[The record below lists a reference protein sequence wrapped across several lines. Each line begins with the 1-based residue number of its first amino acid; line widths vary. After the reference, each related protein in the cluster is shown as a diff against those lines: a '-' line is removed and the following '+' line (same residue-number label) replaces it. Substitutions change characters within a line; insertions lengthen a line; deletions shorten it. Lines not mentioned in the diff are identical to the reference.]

1 MSAPPGNLRRKV
13 LVTAAAAGAGYYVY
27 QRVSRSERAQQ
38 LLTATLGYT
47 TAAMAAGETVAKLA
61 VDVKDF
67 LHADAD
73 APVPPSLRQALRVLN
88 VPELEEC
95 AARVTSGVARGV
107 AAATSSGGGGGETD
121 GSGGA
126 NTGGTSSLD
135 AVLDKVLD
143 PRNWGLASVIVSGAT
158 RQALEAIIDAMREQY
173 GPGTTASDDTG
184 GVNDALDK
192 MLQMAASPEGKSVL
206 LDLCSVFV
214 SAAVGTYLDKT
225 QDANSVFDD
234 FFAAATRASNRE
246 AMQDIAGRVT
256 GETVRTM
263 VEVLS
268 PHSAQSRGAAAR
280 RSESRAAYARDSGG
294 HRGDGS
300 VHNGGRLST
309 PESIVHTV
317 GAAHAHVG
325 LVTPGAQSVFQTFEL
340 GGGGDDMSEESHGVN
355 GSAGAEDG
363 LNTSSPD
370 GSDDTAYLNTQT
382 PNAQA
387 HAAAAFTSALFSD
400 LGPQFF
406 KVVVAP
412 EGRSL
417 IAEVAG
423 TCTASAVR
431 SFVLSLRD
439 CVFVTSKDG
448 RTSVTVYFAN
458 AVRVAL
464 IAFAFFWLVASARL
478 AAAYVLVGFG
488 GEQSAVAAATEVAPL
503 LKAAGEAVGGGAE
516 HAYPWYAWSG
526 LVAPIAFILR
536 WANGAAAKAPTRAS
550 STPRSQPKSRNQ
562 DYVLSRLQSDVT
574 Y

>member
-1 MSAPPGNLRRKV
+1 M
-13 LVTAAAAGAGYYVY
+13 Y

-107 AAATSSGGGGGETD
+107 AAATSSGANGGGEED

-355 GSAGAEDG
+355 GSAGALDG
-363 LNTSSPD
+363 SAGADTSSPD
-370 GSDDTAYLNTQT
+370 GSDDTAYQNTQT

-439 CVFVTSKDG
+439 CVFVTSNDG